1 MKPISLI
8 LFMMFYL
15 SFCNAQSNNDIYKD
29 SSKILLSTFK
39 FHSFNSTFNNKLNVP
54 VFDFKSKTRFTIYQ
68 NQISNYYI
76 LYDSYRNEYKPIQP
90 YSNFG
95 SALIGGAING
105 IFMLCTSGKKT
116 AK

>member
-76 LYDSYRNEYKPIQP
+76 LYDNYRQEYKPIQP

-95 SALIGGAING
+95 SALLGGTLNT
-105 IFMLCTSGKKT
+105 IFMLFEKK
-116 AK
+116 K